1 MPTPLEIANS
11 HQQSRRRIADKT
23 ALRALKTWR
32 MSNINELDASWNV
45 IAPVLVDAVSEAQ
58 IVASA
63 QAISYTE
70 AAGLRP
76 GGPAIVPEAF
86 SGVTIDGRE
95 IGPAMF
101 GAVTTTK
108 TLVGRGMDAVRA
120 FEAGAA
126 FLSTIVKS
134 AISDAGR
141 QSDRVQGTAKGYTQY
156 IRVVSAGAC
165 SRCAVLAGKG
175 EYSKPFKRHP
185 RCNCTSYP
193 LTEPDGAVPAG
204 MFASP
209 DDYFESL
216 SPSEQN
222 RVFTNAGAQAIRDGA
237 DPVQVVNA
245 RRNAVGP
252 GGLVE
257 RKSGLKA
264 PLGYDENGRRIKVYT
279 TGEGTSIRGV
289 YGRAEYRR
297 KQELIKAPGDRY
309 RRTTNL
315 RLMPETIYG
324 IAGSD
329 RARAV
334 ELLKQYGYIS

>member
-1 MPTPLEIANS
+1 MPTPLELAQQ
-11 HQQSRRRIADKT
+11 HQQSRRRIADSS

-32 MSNINELDASWNV
+32 MSDINELDASWNV
-45 IAPVLVDAVSEAQ
+45 IAPVLVDTVSEAQ

-63 QAISYTE
+63 QALRYTE
-70 AAGLRP
+70 AAGARA
-76 GGPAIVPEAF
+76 GGSAVVPEAF

-108 TLVGRGMDAVRA
+108 SLVGRGMSAARA

-134 AISDAGR
+134 AVSDAGR

-193 LTEPDGAVPAG
+193 LEDDEKVPDGL
-204 MFASP
+204 FASP

-216 SPSEQN
+216 SAAEQD

-237 DPVQVVNA
+237 DPIQVVNA

-257 RKSGLKA
+257 RKGGLKA
-264 PLGYDENGRRIKVYT
+264 PLGYDENGKRIKVYT
-279 TGEGTSIRGV
+279 TSEGTSIRGV

-297 KQELIKAPGDRY
+297 KAELTKAVGDRY

-329 RARAV
+329 RVRAV